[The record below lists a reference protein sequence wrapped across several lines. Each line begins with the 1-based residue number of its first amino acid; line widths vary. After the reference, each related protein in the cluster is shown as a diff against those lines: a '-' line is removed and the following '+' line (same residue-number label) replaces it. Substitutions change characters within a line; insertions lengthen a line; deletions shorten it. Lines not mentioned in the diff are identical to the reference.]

1 MTNNSPGNPRK
12 LCFLAVCVS
21 LIIALS
27 IITNGCADD
36 PTSLGLKFIPPGE
49 TTGVKIFDSRIDT
62 MPVTFSS
69 LRRYINTSSNN
80 SRSGNLMIG
89 QSNNNYSS
97 KGLIKFTSLDANH
110 DSATVNSATLTLTY
124 RNYYFPL
131 STMDSL
137 AQVAFDVYTVS
148 QNINYDQFTVD
159 SIQTGT
165 FGTTSQGS
173 YTGMPTADTQKITIS
188 LNTSMVKDWLEYA
201 ANSNYPVVN
210 NGIVLSPNNSS
221 AALKGFY
228 SALSSNA
235 NVRPTLTIIS
245 TKLGHTDT
253 LVARDGVTLSL
264 ITGTPASINGIFPVQ
279 AGICYTEILK
289 FDVNKIP
296 ANATINDVQIYFT
309 LDSIN
314 SKFTSQTVK
323 TIVPAYLTDTTGFS
337 AEGLPNFYN
346 GNPVASNSNQY
357 VFRIIYPF
365 QRWLN
370 GQTNYGI
377 SLTAYNQNQN
387 LDLFYFYNSSA
398 SDITRRPYIIVKYT
412 PRITP

>member
-1 MTNNSPGNPRK
+1 MTNNSPGNAQR
-12 LCFLAVCVS
+12 LYFLAVSVFF
-21 LIIALS
+21 IAALS
-27 IITNGCADD
+27 FITNGCADD
-36 PTSLGLKFIPPGE
+36 PTSLGLKFLPPGD
-49 TTGVKIFDSRIDT
+49 TTGIKIFDSRTDT
-62 MPVTFSS
+62 MPITFRS

-80 SRSGNLMIG
+80 SRSSNLITG

-97 KGLIKFTSLDANH
+97 KALIKFTSLDNNH
-110 DSATVNSATLTLTY
+110 DSAVVNSAVLTLTY

-131 STMDSL
+131 STTDSL
-137 AQVAFDVYTVS
+137 APVAFDVYTVN

-159 SIQTGT
+159 SLQTGT
-165 FGTTSQGS
+165 FGTTSQGNYS
-173 YTGMPTADTQKITIS
+173 GIPTADTQAVNIN

-201 ANSNYPVVN
+201 ANSSYPVVN
-210 NGIVLSPNNSS
+210 NGMVLSPNASS
-221 AALKGFY
+221 MALKGFY
-228 SALSSNA
+228 SSSTNNA

-245 TKLGHTDT
+245 TKLGRTDT
-253 LVARDGVTLSL
+253 LIVRDGVSLSL
-264 ITGTPASINGIFPVQ
+264 VTGAPQVLSESFPVM

-289 FDVNKIP
+289 FDPRKIP
-296 ANATINDVQIYFT
+296 SNATINDVQVYFT

-323 TIVPAYLTDTTGFS
+323 TIVPAYLTDTTGFA

-346 GNPVASNSNQY
+346 GNPVASGSNLY
-357 VFRIIYPF
+357 AFRIIYPF

-370 GQTNYGI
+370 GQTNYGL
-377 SLTAYNQNQN
+377 SLTAYNQNVN

-398 SDITRRPYIIVKYT
+398 SDVTKRPYVIVKYT